1 MIGCGSLA
9 PFTPAGNVREVRLMR
24 KFLLSSVALLAS
36 FGAAHAGVVV
46 LASATGSASSST
58 AAPAGTGAPT
68 PFGPGGA
75 VGGWSAGLIPFVV
88 TTPGTVNIT
97 VTDVALVGDVF
108 QVALNGSFIGES
120 PEVPLGGSTNSVGVF
135 HVALSAGAYTL
146 GIEDILLSYMGN
158 PSPFGGTNPITG
170 GPDISP
176 DFDPAGLSFSITED
190 TGPAVPEPMTLATLG
205 VGLVGLGAAKWR
217 RRK

>member
-1 MIGCGSLA
+1 
-9 PFTPAGNVREVRLMR
+9 MR

-36 FGAAHAGVVV
+36 FGAANAGVVV
-46 LASATGSASSST
+46 LASATGTASSST

-75 VGGWSAGLIPFVV
+75 VGGLTTGLIPFVV

-97 VTDVALVGDVF
+97 VSDEALVGDVF
-108 QVALNGSFIGES
+108 QVALNGAFLGQS
-120 PEVPLGGSTNSVGVF
+120 PSEPLGGSTNSVGVF
-135 HVALSAGAYTL
+135 NVALAAGAYTL

-158 PSPFGGTNPITG
+158 PSPFGGTNPFTS
-170 GPDISP
+170 GPDVSP
-176 DFDPAGLSFSITED
+176 DYDPAGLSFSITED
-190 TGPAVPEPMTLATLG
+190 TGPAVPEPTTLATLG

-217 RRK
+217 RQK